1 MDEKKFAEK
10 SLFNSLEK
18 NGKIPFHM
26 PGHKR
31 NGAFFPA
38 LAKLGAECD
47 ITEIDGFDNLHNAE
61 GILKNSMCLASK
73 LWGSMQSFYLVNGS
87 TCGIISAI
95 FSCVPFGGRV
105 ICARNCHK
113 SVYNA
118 LKIRGAKAKFINP
131 KYDAK
136 TGVCGEISSEDV
148 KKACENFGGASLV
161 IITSPTYEGV
171 ISDIGAICETAHK
184 FNIPVLVDE
193 AHGAHLSFGS
203 FEKSAVHC
211 GADIVVQSLHKTL
224 ASLTQTAILHVCSP
238 RVDAKKLCEN
248 LAIFQTSSPS
258 YIFMAS
264 MDLLVR
270 TLCEEKDAIFRA
282 WQKRLDGFYKKTKAL
297 KNLQILD
304 EKYNLG
310 FAFDKSKIVILT
322 HKTNIS
328 GSELMKILRDKYN
341 IECEMCSV
349 KYVSAMTGMGDN
361 DENMQKLSDALLEID
376 KTLKPYNN
384 SELLIYPQEFES
396 VMTMFD
402 TEKYD
407 NCETS
412 FKNAENEICAEYIF
426 AYPPGIPIIIPG
438 EKVSKEIIKIVE
450 IYNRNGIELLGTK
463 GGNGEKIHI
472 IC

>member
-1 MDEKKFAEK
+1 
-10 SLFNSLEK
+10 
-18 NGKIPFHM
+18 
-26 PGHKR
+26 
-31 NGAFFPA
+31 
-38 LAKLGAECD
+38 
-47 ITEIDGFDNLHNAE
+47 
-61 GILKNSMCLASK
+61 
-73 LWGSMQSFYLVNGS
+73 
-87 TCGIISAI
+87 
-95 FSCVPFGGRV
+95 
-105 ICARNCHK
+105 
-113 SVYNA
+113 
-118 LKIRGAKAKFINP
+118 
-131 KYDAK
+131 
-136 TGVCGEISSEDV
+136 
-148 KKACENFGGASLV
+148 
-161 IITSPTYEGV
+161 
-171 ISDIGAICETAHK
+171 
-184 FNIPVLVDE
+184 
-193 AHGAHLSFGS
+193 
-203 FEKSAVHC
+203 
-211 GADIVVQSLHKTL
+211 
-224 ASLTQTAILHVCSP
+224 
-238 RVDAKKLCEN
+238 
-248 LAIFQTSSPS
+248 
-258 YIFMAS
+258 MAS

-426 AYPPGIPIIIPG
+426 AYPPGMPIIIPG